1 MDVLE
6 LAQRLIAIPSVSPMR
21 PAAPDDPPC
30 ERAMTEFLLDWFAQ
44 RGIAAEAVEATFGR
58 ASVVATLPGKPGRGT
73 LILDA
78 HQDTVPPAAE
88 SDRPFEGRIVD
99 GRLCGRGACDV
110 KGPMAAML
118 VAFERLSALSPSERP
133 PIAFVATCD
142 EEFGQ
147 AGAIDVVRRWK
158 RGEFAACVPERVD
171 GVVVAEPTGLQ
182 PVVAH
187 NGVLRWTITTH
198 GRAAH
203 SSRPELGVS
212 AIERMG
218 LVIAAWSGLAER
230 LRTSGLD
237 HPRCGRPRTSIGRI
251 VGGTAVNIVPD
262 RCEIEIDR
270 RLVPG
275 ETFESVRGETAA
287 LLASIPEARATSGE
301 AWTESLPLVDDR
313 NGSLAA
319 ALACQVER
327 LGRSS
332 VPIGVPFGTH
342 APRYAEL
349 GGPVVVFGPG
359 SIDQAHTIDEWIA
372 IDELEAAVD
381 VVERWALEFLP
392 DHDAGQ

>member
-6 LAQRLIAIPSVSPMR
+6 LAQRLIAVPSVSPMR
-21 PAAPDDPPC
+21 PAAPGDPPC
-30 ERAMTEFLLDWFAQ
+30 ERAMTEFLLDWFAE
-44 RGIAAEAVEATFGR
+44 RGIAAESVEATSGR
-58 ASVVATLPGKPGRGT
+58 TSVVATLPGEAGRGT

-88 SDRPFEGRIVD
+88 SDRPFEGRIVG

-118 VAFERLSALSPSERP
+118 VAFERLATRPSAQRP
-133 PIAFVATCD
+133 PLAFIASCD

-147 AGAIDVVRRWK
+147 AGAIDVVNRWQH
-158 RGEFAACVPERVD
+158 GEFASRVPQRVD
-171 GVVVAEPTGLQ
+171 AVVVAEPTGLQ

-187 NGVLRWTITTH
+187 NGVLRWTITTR
-198 GRAAH
+198 GQAAH
-203 SSRPELGVS
+203 SSRPELGAS

-218 LVIAAWSGLAER
+218 LVIAAWSRLAER
-230 LRTSGLD
+230 LRTAGIE

-251 VGGTAVNIVPD
+251 IGGTAVNIVPD

-275 ETFESVRGETAA
+275 ETFEGVRRETAE
-287 LLASIPEARATSGE
+287 LLASIPAAQATSGE

-319 ALACQVER
+319 ALADQVER
-327 LGRSS
+327 LGRPSA
-332 VPIGVPFGTH
+332 PIGVPFGTH
-342 APRYAEL
+342 APRYAKL
-349 GGPVVVFGPG
+349 GAPVVVFGPG

-372 IDELEAAVD
+372 IDELAAAVD
-381 VVERWALEFLP
+381 VFERWALRFEP
-392 DHDAGQ
+392 Y